1 MSELSNFFSLVL
13 NSNKVFTLDSNVEE
27 IVASDIKLLIS
38 AAQLAPYIGTE
49 QGVHLIVINDREIIK
64 KIAQISEEFVRN
76 SSVIIIS
83 LANINIPV
91 SMVNSLIATYQT
103 YLMALSMN
111 KATIIVGSFV
121 EEEIKKILNYPE
133 VYKMTSMIVIGKIA
147 DVKPMTRKTE
157 RMAYLASL
165 NTYGQKITDFL
176 EE

>member
-27 IVASDIKLLIS
+27 IAASDIKLLIS
-38 AAQLAPYIGTE
+38 AAQLAPYLGME
-49 QGVHLIVINDREIIK
+49 QGVHLIVINDKDIIN
-64 KIAQISEEFVRN
+64 KIAQKSEEFVKK
-76 SSVIIIS
+76 SSIIIIS

-91 SMVNSLIATYQT
+91 SMVNSLIANYQT

-111 KATIIVGSFV
+111 KAVSIVGSFE
-121 EEEIKKILNYPE
+121 EEEIKSILNYPE
-133 VYKMTSMIVIGKIA
+133 VFKMTSMIVIGKIA
-147 DVKPMTRKTE
+147 DAKPMTRKTE

-165 NTYGQKITDFL
+165 NTYGQKITEFL